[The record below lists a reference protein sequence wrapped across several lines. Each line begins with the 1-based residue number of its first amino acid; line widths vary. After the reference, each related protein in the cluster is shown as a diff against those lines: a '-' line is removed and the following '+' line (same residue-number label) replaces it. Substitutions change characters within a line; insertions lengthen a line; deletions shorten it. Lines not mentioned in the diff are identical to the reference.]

1 MAVTD
6 FRLRVLPS
14 LMPREIELSVN
25 DTHIIWRLTG
35 NTDWTNLVALSA
47 ITGPQGEPGETGP
60 AGAVASVVAGTGID
74 VDATDPANPIV
85 SLE

>member
-14 LMPREIELSVN
+14 LIPREIELSSN
-25 DTHIIWRLTG
+25 ETHIIWRLAG
-35 NTDWTNLVALSA
+35 DEWQNLVALSA
-47 ITGPQGEPGETGP
+47 ITGPQGEQGEQGLSGT
-60 AGAVASVVAGTGID
+60 VLSVVAGAGID
-74 VDATDPANPIV
+74 VDAFDPANPIV